1 MALDP
6 AMSAIAARTA
16 AAWRAENPCPTCGDS
31 HPECAPLCAYCQR
44 PATVSSSIGLDGSY
58 SEPNALGQRAYEAP
72 RPEHRCDECQAGF
85 ERAARYTKRL
95 AEMGAI

>member
-6 AMSAIAARTA
+6 SMAALAQRTA
-16 AAWRAENPCPTCGDS
+16 AAWRAEQECPRCGDS
-31 HPECAPLCAYCQR
+31 HPECAPLCVYCSSE
-44 PATVSSSIGLDGSY
+44 ATVESAIGLNGSY

-72 RPEHRCDECQAGF
+72 RPEHRCDECQAGY